1 MKIIGLTGPTGAGKS
16 TVSSALSKNGFYIA
30 DGDAVAREIV
40 EKGSSVLPV
49 LANAFGS
56 GILSPDGSLIR
67 SELAKRAFKDE
78 ESLSLLNSI
87 THPEIDRIIF
97 DRISHA
103 SGFRAAVIDA
113 AALFESRISEK
124 CDLIAVVTAPKEIRL
139 NRIMARDGISEESAL
154 LRMNAQKDSDYYTEK
169 ADIVIHNYPPYSLDE
184 EIKKITSL
192 F

>member
-1 MKIIGLTGPTGAGKS
+1 MKTIGLTGPTGAGKS
-16 TVSSALSKNGFYIA
+16 TVSAILSKNGFYIA

-40 EKGSSVLPV
+40 GKGSSLLLT
-49 LANAFGS
+49 LAEAFGS
-56 GILSPDGSLIR
+56 DILTPDGTLIR

-78 ESLSLLNSI
+78 DSLSLLNSI

-97 DRISHA
+97 ERIGMA
-103 SGFRAAVIDA
+103 SGFKAAVIDA
-113 AALFESRISEK
+113 AALFESKISEK
-124 CDLIAVVTAPKEIRL
+124 CDFVAVVTAPKEIRL
-139 NRIMARDGISEESAL
+139 QRIMARDGISEDSAL

-169 ADIVIHNYPPYSLDE
+169 ADIVINNYPPYSLDE

>member
-16 TVSSALSKNGFYIA
+16 TVSKMLQDNGFFVA

-40 EKGSSVLPV
+40 EKGSPV
-49 LANAFGS
+49 LEKLVDVFS
-56 GILSPDGSLIR
+56 KDILSSDGNLIR

-78 ESLSLLNSI
+78 ESLALLNSI

-97 DRISHA
+97 DRINNA
-103 SGFRAAVIDA
+103 EGCKGAIIDA
-113 AALFESRISEK
+113 AALIESKIADK
-124 CDLIAVVTAPKEIRL
+124 CDILCVVTAPKEIRL
-139 NRIMARDGISEESAL
+139 QRVMERDGISEEAAKT
-154 LRMNAQKDSDYYTEK
+154 RMSAQKEDSFYTEK
-169 ADIVIHNYPPYSLDE
+169 ADIVINNYPPYDLDE